1 MTNMIKELFN
11 EAEEMAQMEKDFEMM
26 KQDGTYDILF
36 PEPTEEDLEAMYLA
50 SMENEEIDDD
60 GDFFIP
66 EPEDIRKT
74 EKEMGEIPL

>member
-1 MTNMIKELFN
+1 MKNLYQNLTD
-11 EAEEMAQMEKDFEMM
+11 EEQMEIDFAMM
-26 KQDGTYDILF
+26 KEDGTYDILF

-50 SMENEEIDDD
+50 SMENEEVDDE
-60 GDFFIP
+60 DFFIP

>member
-1 MTNMIKELFN
+1 MKNLYQNLTD
-11 EAEEMAQMEKDFEMM
+11 EEQMEIDFAMM
-26 KQDGTYDILF
+26 REDGTYDILF

>member
-1 MTNMIKELFN
+1 MKNLYQNLTD
-11 EAEEMAQMEKDFEMM
+11 EEQMEIDFAMM
-26 KQDGTYDILF
+26 KEDGTYDILF

-50 SMENEEIDDD
+50 SMENEEDDD
-60 GDFFIP
+60 EDFFIP